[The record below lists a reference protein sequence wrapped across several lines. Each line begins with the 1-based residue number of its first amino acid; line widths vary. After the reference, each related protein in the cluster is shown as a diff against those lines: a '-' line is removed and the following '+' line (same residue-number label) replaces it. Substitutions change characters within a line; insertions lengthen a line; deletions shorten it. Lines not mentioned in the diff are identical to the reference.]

1 MWRFN
6 ALVNKFSSGGNLPL
20 KSMVLL
26 SALLIVMMMNPL
38 AVAAGQPGVF
48 WRMLYLA
55 VFCAGGYLLMEEKRW
70 VVAYILIAIPALI
83 FGVINESTR
92 VGVSI
97 AVIST
102 SLTAILKTL
111 LIFAVF
117 RFSFYHPSANKLDR
131 IIAGIC
137 GYIILGLLWSDM
149 IGIVDLFCPEG
160 FRTPEGLT
168 SIGDNGAALYYSF
181 VTLTTLGYGDISP
194 ANPWTRM
201 LAIMEALSGT
211 LYLAVFIASIVSQK
225 HGTPTGKSN

>member
-1 MWRFN
+1 M
-6 ALVNKFSSGGNLPL
+6 PL

-70 VVAYILIAIPALI
+70 VVVYILIAIPALI
-83 FGVINESTR
+83 FGVINETTR
-92 VGVSI
+92 VGISI
-97 AVIST
+97 EVIST

-168 SIGDNGAALYYSF
+168 GIGDNGAALYYSF